1 MKKFASLLMAALL
14 MVAMALPA
22 SAVDFTPSVQQ
33 KPAPSVETVTDAS
46 GNEVSAIIQDASGNE
61 VHGVTADQMSITPVS
76 GAANAPA
83 EIREQLEAA
92 YEQIQN
98 AASVADLVPDVD
110 VASLLSAMGSS
121 SSVEDL
127 VVRDVFDVSVSGEA
141 AEFLAQEG
149 NAITIRFQLNIAP
162 SSTLLVLHNYE
173 GSNWEVID
181 DDKVV
186 INNDGSP
193 GIYNLDATPYES
205 IMLGLFSV
213 WQGPENDVCAADNV
227 IKRNQIMLGYSRDG
241 YSWLREDMNPFLP
254 VDENR
259 SAWNNGNLQ
268 SVVGSPLI
276 VGDELYFYLSGRRL
290 QGTQEITTTGLAT
303 LRRDGF
309 ASMSGS
315 GELTTPVLKFD
326 GEYFFVNAD
335 LTGELRVEL
344 LDEDGNVLSGF
355 SKDDCTPLT
364 GDGTM
369 LPVRWAANTTLAS
382 LQGQN
387 IKVRFYLEGGDLY
400 AFWISPDADGA
411 SHGYTGGGG
420 PGLDAS
426 GLDISNN

>member
-22 SAVDFTPSVQQ
+22 SAAVNFVDSVEQ

-46 GNEVSAIIQDASGNE
+46 GNEVSAIIQDANGNE
-61 VHGVTADQMSITPVS
+61 VHGVTAEQMSITPVS
-76 GAANAPA
+76 GAASAPA

-186 INNDGSP
+186 INNDGSVDVTFDSLSP
-193 GIYNLDATPYES
+193 VAFVVDQTETDTSASTDDDAPT
-205 IMLGLFSV
+205 
-213 WQGPENDVCAADNV
+213 
-227 IKRNQIMLGYSRDG
+227 
-241 YSWLREDMNPFLP
+241 
-254 VDENR
+254 
-259 SAWNNGNLQ
+259 
-268 SVVGSPLI
+268 SP
-276 VGDELYFYLSGRRL
+276 
-290 QGTQEITTTGLAT
+290 Q
-303 LRRDGF
+303 
-309 ASMSGS
+309 
-315 GELTTPVLKFD
+315 
-326 GEYFFVNAD
+326 
-335 LTGELRVEL
+335 
-344 LDEDGNVLSGF
+344 
-355 SKDDCTPLT
+355 T
-364 GDGTM
+364 GDSSLPPVAGMGLIALGTIAI
-369 LPVRWAANTTLAS
+369 VSAVVVWKKRA
-382 LQGQN
+382 QN
-387 IKVRFYLEGGDLY
+387 
-400 AFWISPDADGA
+400 
-411 SHGYTGGGG
+411 
-420 PGLDAS
+420 
-426 GLDISNN
+426 

>member
-22 SAVDFTPSVQQ
+22 SAAVNFVDSVEQ

-76 GAANAPA
+76 DLASAPA

-98 AASVADLVPDVD
+98 AASVANLVPDVD
-110 VASLLSAMGSS
+110 VASLLSAIGSS

-186 INNDGSP
+186 INNDGSVDVTFDSLSP
-193 GIYNLDATPYES
+193 VAFVVDQTETDTSASTDDDAPT
-205 IMLGLFSV
+205 
-213 WQGPENDVCAADNV
+213 
-227 IKRNQIMLGYSRDG
+227 
-241 YSWLREDMNPFLP
+241 
-254 VDENR
+254 
-259 SAWNNGNLQ
+259 
-268 SVVGSPLI
+268 SP
-276 VGDELYFYLSGRRL
+276 
-290 QGTQEITTTGLAT
+290 Q
-303 LRRDGF
+303 
-309 ASMSGS
+309 
-315 GELTTPVLKFD
+315 
-326 GEYFFVNAD
+326 
-335 LTGELRVEL
+335 
-344 LDEDGNVLSGF
+344 
-355 SKDDCTPLT
+355 T
-364 GDGTM
+364 GDSS
-369 LPVRWAANTTLAS
+369 LPPVAGAGLIALGCVALAS
-382 LQGQN
+382 AAVVWKKRAQN
-387 IKVRFYLEGGDLY
+387 
-400 AFWISPDADGA
+400 
-411 SHGYTGGGG
+411 
-420 PGLDAS
+420 
-426 GLDISNN
+426 

>member
-22 SAVDFTPSVQQ
+22 SAAVNFVDSVEQ

-46 GNEVSAIIQDASGNE
+46 GNQVSAIIQDASGNE

-149 NAITIRFQLNIAP
+149 NTITFRFQLNIAP

-186 INNDGSP
+186 INNDGSVDVTFDSLSP
-193 GIYNLDATPYES
+193 VAFVVDKTETDTSASTDDDAPT
-205 IMLGLFSV
+205 
-213 WQGPENDVCAADNV
+213 
-227 IKRNQIMLGYSRDG
+227 
-241 YSWLREDMNPFLP
+241 
-254 VDENR
+254 
-259 SAWNNGNLQ
+259 
-268 SVVGSPLI
+268 SP
-276 VGDELYFYLSGRRL
+276 
-290 QGTQEITTTGLAT
+290 Q
-303 LRRDGF
+303 
-309 ASMSGS
+309 
-315 GELTTPVLKFD
+315 
-326 GEYFFVNAD
+326 
-335 LTGELRVEL
+335 
-344 LDEDGNVLSGF
+344 
-355 SKDDCTPLT
+355 T
-364 GDGTM
+364 GDSSLPPVAGMGLIALGTIAI
-369 LPVRWAANTTLAS
+369 VSAVVVWKKRA
-382 LQGQN
+382 QN
-387 IKVRFYLEGGDLY
+387 
-400 AFWISPDADGA
+400 
-411 SHGYTGGGG
+411 
-420 PGLDAS
+420 
-426 GLDISNN
+426 